1 MHVSNGFIWQR
12 ILRKTI
18 AVIKSVVD
26 GVFYKTQLKFPNGM
40 RHKGDH
46 LPFLSK
52 SINNKIIPTTMM
64 TMLLLCLNNKI

>member
-18 AVIKSVVD
+18 AVIKSVID

-52 SINNKIIPTTMM
+52 RINDKTIFTTMM
-64 TMLLLCLNNKI
+64 TIAASLPQQ

>member
-1 MHVSNGFIWQR
+1 MRVSNGFIWQR

-52 SINNKIIPTTMM
+52 RMNDKIISTTMM
-64 TMLLLCLNNKI
+64 TIAASLPEQ